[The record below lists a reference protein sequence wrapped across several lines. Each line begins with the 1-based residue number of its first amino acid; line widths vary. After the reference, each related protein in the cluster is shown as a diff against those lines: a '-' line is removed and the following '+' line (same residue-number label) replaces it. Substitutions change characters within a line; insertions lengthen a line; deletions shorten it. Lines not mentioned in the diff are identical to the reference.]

1 MTELHTQ
8 GRHALDAAGTEGS
21 MNEILERAAKRQAR
35 AEQIIADLDL
45 VGRWSKYGRPIVV
58 GSVSTGLVVEPDIDM
73 EVYTED
79 PRIADGF
86 RVMAAVAESKN
97 VVSIVFKNSLET
109 RGAWLYW
116 EIHYRDDDGV
126 VWTIELY
133 HSTPT
138 APYAGWMEQFAGAMQ
153 RVLTDE
159 HRAAILSIKEVLC
172 RQGTMRDTKSFYIYR
187 AVIADGVRSS
197 DEYTAWMA
205 ANKPSGMMEW
215 TLGASERSCDGS
227 D

>member
-1 MTELHTQ
+1 MPKHE
-8 GRHALDAAGTEGS
+8 E
-21 MNEILERAAKRQAR
+21 MNEILGRAEARQAR
-35 AEQIIADLDL
+35 AQEILDELDL
-45 VGRWSKYGRPIVV
+45 INRWLPHGRPIVV

-73 EVYTED
+73 EVYAD
-79 PRIADGF
+79 RPQIADGF
-86 RVMAAVAESKN
+86 RVMAAVAESER
-97 VVSIVFKNSLET
+97 VVRIAFKNEFET

-133 HSTPT
+133 HSTPN

-159 HRAAILSIKEVLC
+159 HRVAILSIKEVLC
-172 RQGTMRDTKSFYIYR
+172 KQGTMRDTKSFYIYR
-187 AVIADGVRSS
+187 AVIADGVRSF

-205 ANKPSGMMEW
+205 KHKPEGMMEW
-215 TLGASERSCDGS
+215 TPGAAGRCDHEPR
-227 D
+227 